1 MSCWGQSQVLAE
13 PLLRTMFESSP
24 EGVLVLEIDGTVR
37 FANSSA
43 AAMLGARE
51 PGALVGAPWRSLW
64 PELSRP
70 AVEAHV
76 EAAAHGEAR
85 HFAASPAAGAR
96 PKLEAIISPMC
107 NEAGQSVALFVSL
120 RDVSDIEAARLAAEA
135 RERVASEEASA
146 LRALAALV
154 SLSSW
159 ETDFRRDTVRISN
172 AKGLQELSIE
182 QAVGAYDPETAARF
196 RAITDRVR
204 VCGEPYKGEAPYAR
218 LDGARGWLREFVQP
232 ILEDGVCVGIRGAAM
247 DISEEVSAREAIQRA
262 ERRLAVAAELAGMEV
277 YELDYE
283 TQTLIKGGSAASI
296 LGGPLR
302 PETFSSPPIGQV
314 APQDRARVQK
324 EWASSQEAG
333 SPFRSEFRM
342 HRNDGQ
348 EIWVYCVA
356 EMVTQGGQPKRL
368 LAAIMDITE
377 RKRSEL
383 TLRDTMRRMAEHEA
397 HQKLLLDELN
407 HRVKNTLAAV
417 QSMARQT
424 LAGVCFDEPRDLFL
438 ERLLA
443 LSATH
448 DLLVRHAWES
458 ASFHEVADA
467 VLKPYGRPYSYE
479 GSDLQLDPNH
489 AVSLGMALHEL
500 ATNAHKHGAWREA
513 GRVKLTTEVGE
524 GHVRIVWSE
533 SGGPPVL
540 SPTRRGF
547 GSRLL
552 QRGVAGELG
561 AKVALDFAADG
572 LVCTIQAP
580 LSARLRVA

>member
-1 MSCWGQSQVLAE
+1 
-13 PLLRTMFESSP
+13 MFESSP

-43 AAMLGARE
+43 AAMLGAGE
-51 PGALVGAPWRSLW
+51 PGALSGRPWPSLW
-64 PELSRP
+64 PEPSR
-70 AVEAHV
+70 AAAKAYV
-76 EAAAHGEAR
+76 EAAAHGEPH
-85 HFAASPAAGAR
+85 HFPASPAAGAR

-107 NEAGQSVALFVSL
+107 NETGPPVALLVSM
-120 RDVSDIEAARLAAEA
+120 RDVSDIEAARLATEA
-135 RERVASEEASA
+135 RERLASEEASA
-146 LRALAALV
+146 LREMAALV
-154 SLSSW
+154 SLSNW
-159 ETDFRRDTVRISN
+159 ETDFESGIVRISN
-172 AKGLQELSIE
+172 AKGLHELSVE
-182 QAVGAYDPETAARF
+182 QAVGPYDAETAARF
-196 RAITDRVR
+196 RAVTDRAR
-204 VCGEPYKGEAPYAR
+204 VDGQPYKNELPYAR
-218 LDGARGWLREFVQP
+218 RDGARGWLREFVQP
-232 ILEDGVCVGIRGAAM
+232 ILKDGVCVGIRGAAM
-247 DISEEVSAREAIQRA
+247 DISEEVSAREAIRRA

-277 YELDYE
+277 YEFDYE
-283 TQTLIKGGSAASI
+283 SQTLIKEGSAASI

-302 PETFSSPPIGQV
+302 PETFWPQPDGQV

-324 EWASSQEAG
+324 EWASAHEAG

-356 EMVTQGGQPKRL
+356 EMATQGAQPKRL

-377 RKRSEL
+377 RKLSEL

-417 QSMARQT
+417 QSMATQT
-424 LAGVCFDEPRDLFL
+424 LAGAAFDEPRDLFI

-479 GSDLQLDPNH
+479 GSDLQLDPNY

-513 GRVKLTTEVGE
+513 GRVELTTEVGE

-552 QRGVAGELG
+552 QRGVAGELE

-572 LVCTIQAP
+572 LVCTIHAP
-580 LSARLRVA
+580 LGARLRAA